1 MRTFA
6 RRAANTWAGNSREA
20 CLGRLRNCCC
30 AVSDSFMKLAQV
42 GSIANKANAADAKS
56 RAADCSVPGALR
68 RNKSLEPQ
76 NVSTFAC
83 KRATVSTFTAQLRDW
98 QRNDHEE
105 SHHLSCR
112 CCPAFRMWR
121 HTYP

>member
-56 RAADCSVPGALR
+56 RAADCSVSEKTRALSR
-68 RNKSLEPQ
+68 GRVGKKSKAKTRGCSHS
-76 NVSTFAC
+76 N
-83 KRATVSTFTAQLRDW
+83 LRGRSYV
-98 QRNDHEE
+98 QGRK
-105 SHHLSCR
+105 S
-112 CCPAFRMWR
+112 FR
-121 HTYP
+121 